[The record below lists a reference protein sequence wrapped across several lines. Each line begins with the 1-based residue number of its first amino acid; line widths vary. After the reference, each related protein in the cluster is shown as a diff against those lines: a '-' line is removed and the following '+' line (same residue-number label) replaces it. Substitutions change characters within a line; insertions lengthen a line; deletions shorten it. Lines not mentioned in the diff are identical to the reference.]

1 MVYDVEEGGFHTVFT
16 DSNNLLVRTKA
27 SKSGAFVK
35 KTGFVS
41 YNINQTSERK
51 AYQLN
56 LTKTADDPVV
66 RYATVLLPTSD
77 ASAETVSITLG
88 DWSETGGSVR
98 VQVGGVS
105 YPALSYTL

>member
-1 MVYDVEEGGFHTVFT
+1 MLFRSGFHTAFA
-16 DSNNLLVRTKA
+16 DGNNLLVRTRA
-27 SKSGAFVK
+27 SKSGAYVQ

-41 YNINQTSERK
+41 YNINQTAERK

-56 LTKTADDPVV
+56 LEKTADEPVV

-77 ASAETVSITLG
+77 ASAEEVSITLG